1 MGNYKYIFTP
11 LKIGRM
17 TVKNRIE
24 TAPCVP
30 FLASIDGDVTREL
43 IEWEKAFARGGAGI
57 VTIGDTPIINETA
70 AKAGH
75 ILNLGIDRT
84 VSALN
89 RLVEAIQRYG
99 AKASI
104 ELTYFDPSKQYS
116 PDDFTTEQLKIIIE
130 SYAKAA
136 YRCLYAGMDMIMI
149 HGGHGHLISQFLSP
163 RKNHHADAYGGGFEN
178 RARFA
183 TEVLEAIRDKVGDGL
198 AIEYRISAAELVP
211 GGLTIEEQ
219 LEFVKSI
226 QDKIDLIHVSVGNLF
241 EPGVSHLMIQPTYI
255 PRGINVHYAER
266 FKKELKIPVT
276 ALGSIDIA
284 MAEKIIAENK
294 ADMVAMNRAL
304 IADPDAVNKARKG
317 RDDTI
322 RPCVRCNTCIA
333 RAHPFF
339 LPVRCAVNPLAGREA
354 EFINLPPPPQK
365 KKVVVIGGGPAG
377 MEAARTAAGRG
388 HEVVLFEKTDRL
400 GGTLTMAAAAPFK
413 ADMKQYLDWAIRTTM
428 AVPNLTIKL
437 STAATTE
444 KIKAEKPDV
453 IIIAVG
459 SVPIIPRI
467 AGIDR
472 KNVVLAGD
480 VDLGKVKVGGSVV
493 VAGAGLVGSEAA
505 LYLAQQGKRVTL
517 IDMLSLEQID
527 TNYPFTDTGTL
538 RGMLGNLN
546 VDIITGVTLEAVTG
560 TGAEITDKNGKRTL
574 IPCDT
579 IVLALGMQPRS
590 EDVVKFGHLA
600 PDVHVIGDCHNQRG
614 NLYSATSEG
623 FFAAIEI

>member
-1 MGNYKYIFTP
+1 MGNYKHIFTP

-30 FLASIDGDVTREL
+30 FLAGIDGDVTREL
-43 IEWEKAFARGGAGI
+43 IEWERALARGGAGI
-57 VTIGDTPIINETA
+57 VTIGDSPITNETA

-84 VSALN
+84 IGALN
-89 RLVEAIQRYG
+89 RLAETIQRYG

-116 PDDFTTEQLKIIIE
+116 PDDLTIEEIKTIIE

-136 YRCLYAGMDMIMI
+136 FRCLAAGMDMIMI
-149 HGGHGHLISQFLSP
+149 HGAHGHLISQFLSP
-163 RKNHHADAYGGGFEN
+163 RKNHRTDAYGGGFEN

-183 TEVLEAIRDKVGDGL
+183 TEVLEAIRSKVGDGL
-198 AIEYRISAAELVP
+198 AIEYRISADELVP

-241 EPGVSHLMIQPTYI
+241 EPGVSHLMIQPAYV
-255 PRGINVHYAER
+255 PRGINVHYATR

-294 ADMVAMNRAL
+294 ADMIAMNRAF
-304 IADPDAVNKARKG
+304 IADPDGVNKARKG

-333 RAHPFF
+333 RTHRFF

-354 EFINLPPPPQK
+354 EFINLPPPAK
-365 KKVVVIGGGPAG
+365 RKKVVVIGGGPAG

-400 GGTLTMAAAAPFK
+400 GGSLTMAAAAPFK

-428 AVPNLTIKL
+428 AAPGLTVKL
-437 STAATTE
+437 SARATPE
-444 KIKAEKPDV
+444 QIKAEKPDA
-453 IIIAVG
+453 IIIAAG
-459 SVPIIPRI
+459 AMPLIPRI
-467 AGIDR
+467 PGIDR

-480 VDLGKVKVGGSVV
+480 VDLGKVKVGERVI
-493 VAGAGLVGSEAA
+493 VAGAGLVGSESA
-505 LYLAQQGKRVTL
+505 LYLAQQGKNVTL

-527 TNYPFTDTGTL
+527 ANYPFTDTGTL
-538 RGMLGNLN
+538 RSMLGKLN
-546 VDIITGVTLEAVTG
+546 VNIITGVKLEAVND
-560 TGAEITDKNGKRTL
+560 TGAVTTDKNGNRKE

-579 IVLALGMQPRS
+579 VVLALGMQPRS
-590 EDVVKFGHLA
+590 EDVGKFEHLA
-600 PDVHVIGDCHNQRG
+600 PDVYVIGDCRNQRG
-614 NLYSATSEG
+614 NLYSATSGG
-623 FFAAIEI
+623 FFAAMEI